1 MPVWCRMSRCDDC
14 TPDQLCDNCA
24 THFRCDF
31 CGGHDRWHRCPAPGE
46 QAVIERGAL
55 PTTHSDFST
64 PQEALPT
71 TDLPTSFRRERGA
84 RRLGAPISRR
94 MLNSPVPFVL
104 PRSRTYSTSEN
115 FTESDDEEPVAR
127 RRTTVARTTPTIQ
140 QFPNDSS
147 EEFDM
152 ECEETLPSYL
162 QSELDQ
168 LESDSTPPSYDCAM
182 EERGWISS
190 TRILS
195 CGAVIT
201 VSYPASNFTPNF
213 WRRRLEEFD
222 AVCTSEH
229 LEQGRPV
236 TPTPT
241 THGSFVSLLQA
252 ALGDQSGGTATQ
264 DSEPS

>member
-115 FTESDDEEPVAR
+115 FTESDERNQSPGGGLLSQGRHLRSNNFRTIRARSSTWSAR
-127 RRTTVARTTPTIQ
+127 RPCRVICS
-140 QFPNDSS
+140 PN
-147 EEFDM
+147 
-152 ECEETLPSYL
+152 
-162 QSELDQ
+162 
-168 LESDSTPPSYDCAM
+168 
-182 EERGWISS
+182 
-190 TRILS
+190 
-195 CGAVIT
+195 
-201 VSYPASNFTPNF
+201 
-213 WRRRLEEFD
+213 
-222 AVCTSEH
+222 
-229 LEQGRPV
+229 
-236 TPTPT
+236 
-241 THGSFVSLLQA
+241 
-252 ALGDQSGGTATQ
+252 
-264 DSEPS
+264 